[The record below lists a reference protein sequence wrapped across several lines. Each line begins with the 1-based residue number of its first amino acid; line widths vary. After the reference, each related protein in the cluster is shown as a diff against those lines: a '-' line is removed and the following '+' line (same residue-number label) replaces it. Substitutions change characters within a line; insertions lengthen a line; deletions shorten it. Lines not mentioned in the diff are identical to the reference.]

1 MKLELIILRHGET
14 EWTLS
19 GQHTG
24 ITEIALTS
32 EGEKEAEDLAQIL
45 LRLLHGRIPAVYV
58 SPRQR
63 AVQTAKLSMPNVDF
77 SIEPLIAEYVYG
89 QYEGLTPQQIEA
101 RSPGWNIWRDGCP
114 GGETTAEVGARA
126 DRFLASAVVSA
137 STPVVA
143 VTHGHFSR
151 ILAARA
157 LGRPPEEGSIFASST
172 ASVSV
177 VKDKHDKPSLYLW
190 NLTSNL

>member
-1 MKLELIILRHGET
+1 MELIIVRHGET

-24 ITEIALTS
+24 ITEVPLTA
-32 EGEKEAEDLAQIL
+32 EGEREAQGLVPIL
-45 LRLLHGRIPAVYV
+45 QRLLHDRTPIVYT

-63 AVQTAKLSMPNVDF
+63 AVRTAMLSMPNVYFRVD
-77 SIEPLIAEYVYG
+77 PLIAEYVYG
-89 QYEGLTPQQIEA
+89 QYEGLTPQEIEA
-101 RSPGWNIWRDGCP
+101 RSPGWDIWRDGCP
-114 GGETTAEVGARA
+114 SGETTAEVGARA
-126 DRFLASAVVSA
+126 DEFLASAVMTASA
-137 STPVVA
+137 PVVA

-177 VKDKHDKPSLYLW
+177 VKDKRGRPSLYLW
-190 NLTSNL
+190 NLTAKL

>member
-1 MKLELIILRHGET
+1 MELIIVRHGET

-24 ITEIALTS
+24 VTEIPLTA
-32 EGEKEAEDLAQIL
+32 EGEREAERLVPIL
-45 LRLLHGRIPAVYV
+45 LRLFRDRIPIVYT

-63 AVQTAKLSMPNVDF
+63 AVKTTKLSIPNVDF
-77 SIEPLIAEYVYG
+77 SIEPLIAEYGYG
-89 QYEGLTPQQIEA
+89 QYEGLTPREIDA
-101 RSPGWNIWRDGCP
+101 LSPGWDIWRDGCP
-114 GGETTAEVGARA
+114 GGETTSAVAARA
-126 DRFLASAVVSA
+126 DQFLASAVMDVTA
-137 STPVVA
+137 PVVA

-157 LGRPPEEGSIFASST
+157 LGRPPEDASIFASST

-177 VKDKHDKPSLYLW
+177 VKSKHERPSLYLW
-190 NLTSNL
+190 NLTTKL

>member
-1 MKLELIILRHGET
+1 MELDLIIVRHGET

-24 ITEIALTS
+24 ITDIPLTA
-32 EGEKEAEDLAQIL
+32 EGEREAAGLVPIL
-45 LRLLHGRIPAVYV
+45 LRLFRDRVPIVYT

-63 AVQTAKLSMPNVDF
+63 AMKTAKLSMPNFDF
-77 SIEPLIAEYVYG
+77 RIEPLIAEYAYG
-89 QYEGLTPQQIEA
+89 QYEGLTPQQIDA
-101 RSPGWNIWRDGCP
+101 LSPGWDIWRDGCP

-126 DRFLASAVVSA
+126 DRFLASSVVSA
-137 STPVVA
+137 SVPVVV

-157 LGRPPEEGSIFASST
+157 LGRPPEDGSIFASSP

-177 VKDKHDKPSLYLW
+177 VRDKHEMPRLYLW
-190 NLTSNL
+190 NLTTKL

>member
-1 MKLELIILRHGET
+1 MTLELIIVRHGET

-24 ITEIALTS
+24 ITEIPLTM
-32 EGEKEAEDLAQIL
+32 EGEREAHNLVPIL
-45 LRLLHGRIPAVYV
+45 LRLLHDRVPVVYS

-63 AVQTAKLSMPNVDF
+63 AVHTAKLSMPSFEF
-77 SIEPLIAEYVYG
+77 SIEPLIAEYLYG

-101 RSPGWNIWRDGCP
+101 VSPGWDIWRDGCP
-114 GGETTAEVGARA
+114 GGETTDQVGARA
-126 DRFLASAVVSA
+126 DKFLASNVL
-137 STPVVA
+137 STSVPVV
-143 VTHGHFSR
+143 VFTHGHFSR

-157 LGRPPEEGSIFASST
+157 LRRPAEEGAMFASSP

-177 VKDKHDKPSLYLW
+177 IKDQHGRPRVSLW
-190 NLTSNL
+190 NFTTKL